1 MQLSYEYL
9 AVLAVVGASLC
20 HVTYEWSKKATRH
33 VLWTAVTIEGTSLTS
48 SIPAAGE
55 FKVH

>member
-20 HVTYEWSKKATRH
+20 HVTYEW
-33 VLWTAVTIEGTSLTS
+33 TAVTIEGTYSLTS
-48 SIPAAGE
+48 CIPAAGE

>member
-20 HVTYEWSKKATRH
+20 HVTYEWSMNSHTPRI
-33 VLWTAVTIEGTSLTS
+33 VDCGDD
-48 SIPAAGE
+48 
-55 FKVH
+55 